1 MNPDSS
7 GRRSRSRI
15 AWTITA
21 LFFLAGVP
29 SVAAAY
35 VDPVSG
41 SIVFQVLAAG
51 VLGALLTIRH
61 WFSSARAAAR
71 SLWLRLR
78 RM

>member
-1 MNPDSS
+1 MTDHITGGLKVLLS
-7 GRRSRSRI
+7 RRMMLL
-15 AWTITA
+15 AA
-21 LFFLAGVP
+21 LIFAPAGA
-29 SVAAAY
+29 AAAY
-35 VDPVSG
+35 VDPISG
-41 SIVFQVLAAG
+41 SVVFQVLAAG